1 MPDRTAIGDEDLA
14 VFGDYLCEQT
24 GRCTC
29 EALDTGA
36 QVVHRDDCG
45 YEPVYTVSNVTWA
58 LGVRRRPAQLSPER
72 CTSCEHAW
80 SFHQAEG
87 CQFSVVTGRADKGV
101 GCPCSVGFVPVPDD
115 EVQGPVV
122 RTADRPARIRSREER
137 EKLKSSREETTD
149 A

>member
-14 VFGDYLCEQT
+14 VFGDHLCEQT

-58 LGVRRRPAQLSPER
+58 LGVSRRAAHRHVRMRPGGQ
-72 CTSCEHAW
+72 
-80 SFHQAEG
+80 G
-87 CQFSVVTGRADKGV
+87 VTA
-101 GCPCSVGFVPVPDD
+101 
-115 EVQGPVV
+115 
-122 RTADRPARIRSREER
+122 IREIKEAT
-137 EKLKSSREETTD
+137 K
-149 A
+149 